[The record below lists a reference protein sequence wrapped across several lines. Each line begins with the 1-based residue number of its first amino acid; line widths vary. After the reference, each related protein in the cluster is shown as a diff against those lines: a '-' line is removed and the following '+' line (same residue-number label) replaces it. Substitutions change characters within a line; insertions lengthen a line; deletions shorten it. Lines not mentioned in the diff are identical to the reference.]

1 MNAATSESAVV
12 FDKVSIALGGR
23 AVLSEVSFQIRD
35 GEFLGMLGANGAG
48 KTTLMRAALGLLRP
62 RGGEIRVFGRPVTRG
77 NPVVGYMPQNRSGES
92 PLKLSGRDFV
102 ASAAEGSRWGKPWL
116 DAAGWRE
123 VDRALELVE
132 AGPLAA
138 RPIDRMS
145 GGERQRLMLAQ
156 ALLGA
161 PRLLL
166 LDEPLISLD
175 PRHQKGIVDLV
186 RRLQRQLGMTV
197 VFSAHELNPL
207 LGSIDRVLYLG
218 ASSAA
223 IGTVEEVINPPT
235 LSKLYGAEIEVV
247 RLGSRIFV
255 MAGGQDM
262 KADAHRHHHEHHHA

>member
-1 MNAATSESAVV
+1 VIARESTAVT
-12 FDKVSIALGGR
+12 FDRVSIDLGER
-23 AVLSEVSFQIRD
+23 SVLSEVSFEIRD

-48 KTTLMRAALGLLRP
+48 KTTLMRAALGLVRP
-62 RGGEIRVFGRPVTRG
+62 GAGEIRVFGRAVRRG
-77 NPVVGYMPQNRSGES
+77 NADIGYMPQNRSGES
-92 PLKLSGRDFV
+92 ALRLCGRDFV
-102 ASAAEGSRWGKPWL
+102 ASAADGHRWGRPWL
-116 DAAGWRE
+116 DAAAWRE
-123 VDRALELVE
+123 VDRVLDLVE
-132 AGPLAA
+132 AGTLAQ

-186 RRLQRQLGMTV
+186 RRLQRQLGITV

-207 LGSIDRVLYLG
+207 LGAIDRVLYLG
-218 ASSAA
+218 AGKAA
-223 IGTVEEVINPPT
+223 IGTVDEVINPPV
-235 LSKLYGAEIEVV
+235 LSRLYGAEIEVI

-262 KADAHRHHHEHHHA
+262 EADAHRHHHHA